1 MRVYVITVLVAVL
14 ASVVQV
20 AYAPVLPRAC
30 DFFSEVV
37 CSNMRQLEYVPRVVH
52 KMA

>member
-20 AYAPVLPRAC
+20 AYAPVLPRGCEVFAC
-30 DFFSEVV
+30 DHMPMDS
-37 CSNMRQLEYVPRVVH
+37 RGYAL
-52 KMA
+52 KAT